1 MKTLKWGD
9 GSHFDDPN
17 LRWGNPS
24 YRLEPGDPGYVPPT
38 PPPTPVPPKTKTK
51 RNYMAS
57 NATPQKI
64 NDLITAGEDL
74 CKGLHDSG
82 VAVGIKQNT
91 FAVARP
97 ELDALIATEGDFT
110 DAEGAEPAA
119 YAVLRDA
126 DNAGYKFIGTAVK
139 VLSVSLGNSWSDA
152 WLPTGLPDN
161 TVGIPRTQDGR
172 YAALGGLKTYF
183 TKHPDM
189 EINTPK
195 VAVTA
200 ALAGAAYDAIT
211 VARGGVA
218 GVTKITA
225 DKKIL
230 RDAAMAVFSLRYHG
244 TVGEIGQLLGDTD
257 PRWYDFGLNRPAD
270 PAQPAM
276 PTNVVLTVLGGGR
289 VQVDLDGAR
298 RAHSLDFYRQ
308 IIGVDPAP
316 VKAGNF
322 AEPQFVLEAL
332 PVGKTVA
339 VTVTGVN
346 DAGEGP
352 ASDPVSVVV
361 T

>member
-1 MKTLKWGD
+1 
-9 GSHFDDPN
+9 
-17 LRWGNPS
+17 
-24 YRLEPGDPGYVPPT
+24 
-38 PPPTPVPPKTKTK
+38 
-51 RNYMAS
+51 MAS
-57 NATPQKI
+57 NATPEKI

-91 FAVARP
+91 HDVSRP

-119 YAVLRDA
+119 YSALRDA
-126 DNAGYKFIGTAVK
+126 DSAGGKFIGTAVK

-200 ALAGAAYDAIT
+200 ALAGTAYDAIT
-211 VARGGVA
+211 AGRAGVA
-218 GVTKITA
+218 AAIKDTA

-230 RDAAMAVFSLRYHG
+230 RDAAMDVFSLRYHG

-270 PAQPAM
+270 PAQPAV
-276 PTNVVLTVLGGGR
+276 PANVALTVLGGGR
-289 VQVDLDGAR
+289 VQVDTDGAR
-298 RAHSLDFYRQ
+298 RAHSFDFYRQ
-308 IIGVDPAP
+308 IIGVDAAP

-322 AEPQFVLEAL
+322 AEPSFVLEAL
-332 PVGKTVA
+332 PVGRTVT

-352 ASDPVSVVV
+352 ASDPVNVVV